1 MDTQILFWKLLGE
14 SQDHEK
20 FSQEQVNF
28 TSYA

>member
-14 SQDHEK
+14 SQDYEK